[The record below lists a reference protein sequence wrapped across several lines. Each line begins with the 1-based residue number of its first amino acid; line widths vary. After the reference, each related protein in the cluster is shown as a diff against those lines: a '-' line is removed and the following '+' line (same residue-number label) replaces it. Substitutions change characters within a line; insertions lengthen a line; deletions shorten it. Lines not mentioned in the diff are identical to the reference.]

1 MVGRNAPLISQ
12 SQNLYPMRA
21 ILLISV
27 LTSVAVSGS
36 EASAPSVREKLHAK
50 IMESVPPPAPP
61 KPSTEQKEAVESPVT
76 MKPVIVSDSKLM
88 RAVAAAI
95 EREEKDRRE
104 EQFSA
109 LNGGK
114 IYSIGR
120 VQIGGWWSA
129 GEGWT
134 FLRLNKGTT
143 HRQTETAEARLR
155 ELWELANIGG
165 KPKP

>member
-1 MVGRNAPLISQ
+1 M
-12 SQNLYPMRA
+12 
-21 ILLISV
+21 
-27 LTSVAVSGS
+27 
-36 EASAPSVREKLHAK
+36 
-50 IMESVPPPAPP
+50 
-61 KPSTEQKEAVESPVT
+61 
-76 MKPVIVSDSKLM
+76 MKPVIVSDSKLI

-120 VQIGGWWSA
+120 VPIGGWWSA

-143 HRQTETAEARLR
+143 HRQTEAAEARLK
-155 ELWELANIGG
+155 ELRELANIGG

>member
-1 MVGRNAPLISQ
+1 
-12 SQNLYPMRA
+12 MRTF
-21 ILLISV
+21 LLISV
-27 LTSVAVSGS
+27 LTSVAVHGAEGRS
-36 EASAPSVREKLHAK
+36 PTVREKLHAK
-50 IMESVPPPAPP
+50 IMESVSPPPPP
-61 KPSTEQKEAVESPVT
+61 KPSTDQKQAVELPVM
-76 MKPVIVSDSKLM
+76 MKPVIVSDSKLI

-95 EREEKDRRE
+95 EREEQDRRE

-120 VQIGGWWSA
+120 LQIGGWWLP

-134 FLRLNKGTT
+134 FLRFNKGPTY
-143 HRQTETAEARLR
+143 RQTEAAEARLK
-155 ELWELANIGG
+155 ELRELANIGG